1 MLGVTRDN
9 GSPGDY
15 VNRVSLYPIIQLK
28 CVTSWAV
35 TCNAWTNGERL

>member
-15 VNRVSLYPIIQLK
+15 GNRVSLYPSIQRN
-28 CVTSWAV
+28 CVTSWAE
-35 TCNAWTNGERL
+35 TCNAWTNGEWL